1 MLYGILIGA
10 IAGFLAGKLMKGG
23 GFGILINIILG
34 IIGGFVGSWL
44 FGLAGISPQSIRPK
58 NCGRWNR
65 TIVAEAEGYEPS
77 ERPSFT
83 PALIWL

>member
-44 FGLAGISPQSIRPK
+44 FGLAGISFDFA
-58 NCGRWNR
+58 GE
-65 TIVAEAEGYEPS
+65 IVND
-77 ERPSFT
+77 
-83 PALIWL
+83 LITGVIGAVVILFIAGLIKK